1 MSLRSAFLIAAL
13 LAAPEA
19 HAHAF
24 LVKSNPAVGSMTA
37 HPGTLSLQFSEA
49 VELSF
54 SGADVL
60 NSAGQAIMIQ
70 QFRFADDGHKVLVA
84 ALPMLTPGAYHV
96 RWHVLSADTHRTEG
110 DFTFTVKP

>member
-1 MSLRSAFLIAAL
+1 MNLRNALVIVAL

-24 LVKSNPAVGSMTA
+24 LVKTHPAVGSVTTR
-37 HPGTLSLQFSEA
+37 PGMLSLEFSEA
-49 VELSF
+49 IELSF

-60 NSAGQAIMIQ
+60 NASGSAIMTE

-84 ALPMLTPGAYHV
+84 ALPVLPPGAYHV
-96 RWHVLSADTHRTEG
+96 RWHVVSTDTHRTEG
-110 DFTFTVKP
+110 DFSFTVKP